1 MPTAQVENT
10 NPKRIIRIES
20 HPCLQLSSAKI
31 LSIHVLDTGSTPRFI
46 AIGIAIAIEISRLS
60 DTKSKIA
67 ISIESRPCLQASSA
81 FILSIDVPIA
91 RSTPRSIAIAIA
103 IGFAIAIETSR
114 LSLSALSAGD
124 ACLRAP
130 PVCVPRLSACDAQAG
145 TGRRANGT
153 GREHEIQKS
162 RLAASFRKTSG
173 PTNWERIDSD
183 PDSDSDSEKNGC
195 RQEIYGANLA
205 KGCLPCQTQ
214 RIARLSFRGFSSTA
228 RTRRP
233 V

>member
-1 MPTAQVENT
+1 MAIAIETSWFSVTKSKRTIATESRPCLQASSAFILSIHVPTAGSTPRSIAIAIGFAIAIETLWLSLSAVPTAQVEST

-20 HPCLQLSSAKI
+20 HPCLQLSSAFI
-31 LSIHVLDTGSTPRFI
+31 LTIHVPDTG
-46 AIGIAIAIEISRLS
+46 
-60 DTKSKIA
+60 
-67 ISIESRPCLQASSA
+67 
-81 FILSIDVPIA
+81 
-91 RSTPRSIAIAIA
+91 STPRSIAIAIG
-103 IGFAIAIETSR
+103 IAIAIAIGRHRHQR
-114 LSLSALSAGD
+114 LS
-124 ACLRAP
+124 
-130 PVCVPRLSACDAQAG
+130 
-145 TGRRANGT
+145 
-153 GREHEIQKS
+153 EHEIQRS

>member
-10 NPKRIIRIES
+10 
-20 HPCLQLSSAKI
+20 
-31 LSIHVLDTGSTPRFI
+31 
-46 AIGIAIAIEISRLS
+46 
-60 DTKSKIA
+60 KSKRTIA
-67 ISIESRPCLQASSA
+67 TESRPCLQASSA
-81 FILSIDVPIA
+81 FILSIHVPDTG
-91 RSTPRSIAIAIA
+91 STPRSIAIA
-103 IGFAIAIETSR
+103 IGFAIAIETLWLSDTKSKRTIATESR
-114 LSLSALSAGD
+114 PCLQASSAFILSIHVPIAGRPRDPSLSLSGSLSLSKHHGSPCLP
-124 ACLRAP
+124 CLRAT

-153 GREHEIQKS
+153 GREHEIQNS

>member
-1 MPTAQVENT
+1 MHGGLV
-10 NPKRIIRIES
+10 IES
-20 HPCLQLSSAKI
+20 WSQMQERNRRAVSLAAMWDRADPANDRYRYRVRYRYRNITALPVCP
-31 LSIHVLDTGSTPRFI
+31 VCGR
-46 AIGIAIAIEISRLS
+46 RLS
-60 DTKSKIA
+60 A
-67 ISIESRPCLQASSA
+67 CP
-81 FILSIDVPIA
+81 
-91 RSTPRSIAIAIA
+91 
-103 IGFAIAIETSR
+103 
-114 LSLSALSAGD
+114 
-124 ACLRAP
+124 ACLRATH
-130 PVCVPRLSACDAQAG
+130 RQAQAG

-153 GREHEIQKS
+153 GREHEIQNS